1 MKKILIAILILIPF
15 FASAA
20 DEISL
25 TASGNGTTQDAAV
38 KSALRNAIEQAYG
51 AFIST
56 NTQILNNKLVKDEIV
71 SLSQG
76 VVKSYNIESSAF
88 IKENNSYFVTVKAVV
103 SMNTMASFV
112 NSKTNSSVKVSMGV
126 FDANIKQAELN
137 KQAEKKIIYN
147 LVDFIASVPHLF
159 SYELSLDEPFVSRT
173 YKNVYELR
181 GYVKIMK
188 NENTRQVIDLIQ
200 KTFKSLSLT
209 EKEREDYK
217 KWGLPYYGMATL
229 NVYLRNDKLPFVTFR
244 SNDKQFTKDF
254 DEDILI
260 LYAMYGFSI
269 SDNVNNPT
277 KYSYVDVC
285 NALRARERVL
295 HNNVDMIC
303 TGYIKTSR
311 EKAKLS
317 VFIEISDFGA
327 IRREVEDET
336 QRMNFMKENNNSFF
350 SNSQVISYVP
360 VFIYVPISE
369 ASKYTD
375 FVLHEKKVV
384 VKGDYSVDR
393 FFKERY
399 SSSK

>member
-1 MKKILIAILILIPF
+1 MKNLLIAILISIPL

-25 TASGNGTTQDAAV
+25 TASGNGSTQDAAV

-56 NTQILNNKLVKDEIV
+56 NTQVLNNKLVKDEIV

-88 IKENNSYFVTVKAVV
+88 IKENNTYFVTVKAVV
-103 SMNTMASFV
+103 SMNSMASFV

-126 FDANIKQAELN
+126 FDANIKLAELN
-137 KQAEKKIIYN
+137 KQAEKKVLYN
-147 LVDFIASVPHLF
+147 LVDFIATVPYLF

-209 EKEREDYK
+209 EKESEDYK
-217 KWGLPYYGMATL
+217 KWGLPYYGMATF
-229 NVYLRNDKLPFVTFR
+229 NVYLRNDNLPFVSFR
-244 SNDKQFTKDF
+244 SNDKEYTKDF
-254 DEDILI
+254 VEDILI

-269 SDNVNNPT
+269 SDNVNTPT
-277 KYSYVDVC
+277 KYSYIDVC
-285 NALRARERVL
+285 NALRARNLAL
-295 HNNVDMIC
+295 HNNVDFIC
-303 TGYIKTSR
+303 SGYIKTSR
-311 EKAKLS
+311 EKAKLR
-317 VFIEISDFGA
+317 VFKEISDFEA

-350 SNSQVISYVP
+350 SNSQFISYVP

-375 FVLHEKKVV
+375 FVLREERVI
-384 VKGDYSVDR
+384 VKRDYSVSR

-399 SSSK
+399 SNSK